1 MVYVL
6 FEHCIPFFTNS
17 NILVCITLSY
27 VDADAKP
34 ADILKRME
42 TKGIQDIPI
51 TTPKIGS
58 YLQVIIVYQVNE
70 LDANLFIK
78 EVGFLS
84 FSDKNT
90 DHNCTVWCRNT
101 VKNLKKKNLPVMKAA
116 L

>member
-6 FEHCIPFFTNS
+6 FEQCIPFFTNS

-34 ADILKRME
+34 AAILKCME

-58 YLQVIIVYQVNE
+58 YLQVIIVYQVHE
-70 LDANLFIK
+70 FDALVVIY
-78 EVGFLS
+78 L
-84 FSDKNT
+84 
-90 DHNCTVWCRNT
+90 
-101 VKNLKKKNLPVMKAA
+101 
-116 L
+116 